1 MFPDGQNHNEKTKKM
16 KKNIAVIAGGFS
28 GEYEISINSAKMI
41 IDNIDKEAYNPYLI
55 VITREKWVHI
65 NKSNQEFPV
74 DRNDF
79 TVKINNRKVIF
90 HCVFNI
96 IHGTPGEDGKLQG
109 YFDLL
114 NITYT
119 SSNACTSA
127 LTFNKAYCNY
137 IVKSLDVS
145 VPKSVHLIKYNQINT
160 KKIVQEIALP
170 AFVKPCNGG
179 SSVGTSMVKN
189 NKELEEAI
197 DQAFKYDD
205 EVLVEEYINGTE
217 ITCGI
222 FRFKNQLMVFP
233 ITEIVS
239 KNDFFD
245 YEAKYSSGKSEEI
258 TPARIS
264 DEVAKFCA
272 STTSY
277 LYNKLNCSG
286 VVRIDYIVTKS
297 KKLYFL
303 EVNTVPGMSEMSIV
317 PQQARQFGL
326 KLSEFISMII
336 EDAIY
341 NKKNK

>member
-1 MFPDGQNHNEKTKKM
+1 MDSLSLISLKIRKM
-16 KKNIAVIAGGFS
+16 KKNIAIISGGFS
-28 GEYEISINSAKMI
+28 GEFEISVNSAKMI
-41 IDNIDKEAYNPYLI
+41 IDNIDKELYKPYLI
-55 VITREKWVHI
+55 VITHEKWVYI
-65 NKSNQEFPV
+65 NKNNEEFPI
-74 DRNDF
+74 DKNDF
-79 TVKINNRKVIF
+79 TVCVNNRKIVF

-109 YFDLL
+109 YFDML

-145 VPKSVHLIKYNQINT
+145 VPKSVHLIKHNQINI

-179 SSVGTSMVKN
+179 SSVGTSMVKS
-189 NKELEEAI
+189 NKELEKAI

-222 FRFKNQLMVFP
+222 FRYKNQLIVFP

-245 YEAKYSSGKSEEI
+245 FEAKYSSGKSEEI
-258 TPARIS
+258 TPARVSEEI
-264 DEVAKFCA
+264 AKFCA

-277 LYNKLNCSG
+277 LYNKLNCKG

-303 EVNTVPGMSEMSIV
+303 EANTVPGMSEVSIV
-317 PQQARQFGL
+317 PQQAKQFGL
-326 KLSEFISMII
+326 SLSDFITMII

-341 NKKNK
+341 NKK

>member
-1 MFPDGQNHNEKTKKM
+1 M

-41 IDNIDKEAYNPYLI
+41 IDNIDKGMYNPYLI
-55 VITREKWVHI
+55 VITHDKWVHF
-65 NKSNQEFPV
+65 NKSNEEFQV
-74 DRNDF
+74 DKNDF
-79 TVKINNRKVIF
+79 TVKINNRKIIF

-109 YFDLL
+109 YFDML

-145 VPKSVHLIKYNQINT
+145 VPKSVHLIKHNQINS

-239 KNDFFD
+239 KNEFFD

-277 LYNKLNCSG
+277 LYNKLNCRG

-317 PQQARQFGL
+317 PQQARHFGL